1 MISSIQSNTH
11 SLLNSTDRIEQGIEN
26 LLSVLVEMHEN
37 LKIANDNNVK
47 NFQILQKTIIQS
59 FEKLD
64 NTNANNFAKIN
75 NNNVDNIKNLHKNI
89 LENFQKTN
97 ESIDDFYNQY
107 IVTTKRATDYL
118 YEEIKSIKEN

>member
-1 MISSIQSNTH
+1 MIPSIQSNTDAI
-11 SLLNSTDRIEQGIEN
+11 LYSTDRIEKGIEN
-26 LLSVLVEMHEN
+26 LLSVLAEMHEN
-37 LKIANDNNVK
+37 LKIMNDNNVK
-47 NFQILQKTIIQS
+47 NSQILQKTIIQS

-64 NTNANNFAKIN
+64 NTNANNFTKIN
-75 NNNVDNIKNLHKNI
+75 NNNADNIKNLHKNI

-107 IVTTKRATDYL
+107 AVTTKRATDYL